1 MDKICT
7 LIAIPSEIVEGSTY
21 DILSKRWPNAACHD
35 GINKIFNGHDDTADT
50 YLIVDDE
57 FKAIED
63 EPDYIGRLVLLLA
76 PMLFDEDRLQPI
88 HILKPIMSQLFRH
101 PAYRLFCGNYTT
113 VEELAVDYLIVFG
126 VPVDDSKDLETL
138 NAESRILLKQV
149 IG

>member
-1 MDKICT
+1 MKICT
-7 LIAIPSEIVEGSTY
+7 LIAIPSEIIEGSTY
-21 DILSKRWPNAACHD
+21 DILNKRWPQAACHD
-35 GINKIFNGHDDTADT
+35 GINKVFNGYDGSADT

-57 FKAIED
+57 FKAIEGED
-63 EPDYIGRLVLLLA
+63 DYIGRLVLLLA

-101 PAYRLFCGNYTT
+101 PAYRLFCGNYET
-113 VEELAVDYLIVFG
+113 VDELAVDYFIVFG

-138 NAESRILLKQV
+138 NAESRVLLKQV